1 MTVNAATVLAA
12 LQERGQYLA
21 IAESLTGGLLA
32 AEFISVPGASNVV
45 LGSITAYQNSLK
57 QNLLAVPVNVLQ
69 SRGAVSS
76 ETAEAMAV
84 GVREQLAHAAGVPL
98 DKVIGIATTGVAGPD
113 ADGDKPVGLVYLGYA
128 LPGGVVRSVELRLK
142 GDRAKI
148 RAEAV
153 ASAVSELW
161 EQIAK

>member
-21 IAESLTGGLLA
+21 IAESLTGGLLS
-32 AEFISVPGASNVV
+32 AEFISVPGASNVM
-45 LGSITAYQNSLK
+45 LGSVTAYQNSLK
-57 QNLLAVPVNVLQ
+57 QNLLAVPANVLQ

-98 DKVIGIATTGVAGPD
+98 DKVIGIATTGIAGPD

-128 LPGGVVRSVELRLK
+128 LPGGVVRSVELRLT
-142 GDRAKI
+142 GDRTKI
-148 RAEAV
+148 RAVAV